1 MDLNGLSAVS
11 VSPQRPPEKCRY
23 AVGSVLCEG
32 EEKPDEELQ
41 KMYEKFGFKVFSLPE
56 VSHTVTTA
64 FPCTTS
70 LSYVLGA
77 YRVYPKLSSYIE
89 VRSLLRQRNPNH
101 RPSTSNKWTW
111 RGVVTSDPPV
121 YKTYILGVNVNFQL
135 RSIQLD
141 CPPLYRSGFPSMIH
155 QRCYR
160 RVRKVQPSLHS
171 LPLPMRAD

>member
-1 MDLNGLSAVS
+1 MLFLCP
-11 VSPQRPPEKCRY
+11 PQRPPEKCRY

-77 YRVYPKLSSYIE
+77 YRVYPKLASYIE
-89 VRSLLRQRNPNH
+89 VRSPFRQSCTGTLTTDPA
-101 RPSTSNKWTW
+101 PVISGEGWSL
-111 RGVVTSDPPV
+111 VT
-121 YKTYILGVNVNFQL
+121 
-135 RSIQLD
+135 
-141 CPPLYRSGFPSMIH
+141 YR
-155 QRCYR
+155 YR
-160 RVRKVQPSLHS
+160 KRKFWE
-171 LPLPMRAD
+171 

>member
-1 MDLNGLSAVS
+1 MDLKGLCAVS

-23 AVGSVLCEG
+23 AMGSVLCEG

-89 VRSLLRQRNPNH
+89 VRSLFHQSGRTL
-101 RPSTSNKWTW
+101 
-111 RGVVTSDPPV
+111 TSDPAPV
-121 YKTYILGVNVNFQL
+121 I
-135 RSIQLD
+135 
-141 CPPLYRSGFPSMIH
+141 SGFP
-155 QRCYR
+155 
-160 RVRKVQPSLHS
+160 KV
-171 LPLPMRAD
+171 

>member
-1 MDLNGLSAVS
+1 M
-11 VSPQRPPEKCRY
+11 SPQRPPEKCRY

-56 VSHTVTTA
+56 VSHTVNTA

-89 VRSLLRQRNPNH
+89 VRSIFCQSWTGTTDPAPVISGFPKCEVERGGPN
-101 RPSTSNKWTW
+101 
-111 RGVVTSDPPV
+111 DLPV
-121 YKTYILGVNVNFQL
+121 YKT
-135 RSIQLD
+135 
-141 CPPLYRSGFPSMIH
+141 
-155 QRCYR
+155 
-160 RVRKVQPSLHS
+160 
-171 LPLPMRAD
+171 